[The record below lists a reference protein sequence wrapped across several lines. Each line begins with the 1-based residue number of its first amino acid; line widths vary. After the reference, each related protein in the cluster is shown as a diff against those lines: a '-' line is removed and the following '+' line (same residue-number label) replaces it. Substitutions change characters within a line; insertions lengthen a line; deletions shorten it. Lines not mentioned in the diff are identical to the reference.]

1 MLTPILI
8 GLSHSVESDHVIA
21 VSNLIDVRH
30 GLLKEALRGASWG
43 LGHTVSVMV
52 SAFILLFIKNSVE
65 FSPEFSLELLVGI
78 MMVVIGVI
86 RLFAIAAKKHMHP
99 HRENKYVFFNV
110 GIIHGLA
117 GSGTI
122 AVLLT
127 SQFTTLYEQTQFL
140 FLFGLGTIIGMG
152 IIAAFFTRLKFLK
165 PKYLLAFSYIIA
177 SVSVLYGIKIIYE
190 QLYTYIN

>member
-21 VSNLIDVRH
+21 VSNLVDVRQ
-30 GLLKEALRGASWG
+30 GFFKEALRGASWG
-43 LGHTVSVMV
+43 LGHTVSVLF
-52 SAFILLFIKNSVE
+52 SAGVLLFIKNSVE
-65 FSPEFSLELLVGI
+65 FSTTYSLELLVGI

-86 RLFAIAAKKHMHP
+86 RLTAVTTKKHVHP
-99 HRENKYVFFNV
+99 HRENKFVFFNV

-140 FLFGLGTIIGMG
+140 LLFGLGTIIGMG

-165 PKYLLAFSYIIA
+165 PQYLTAFSCIIA
-177 SVSVLYGIKIIYE
+177 FVSVLYGIKIIYE

>member
-8 GLSHSVESDHVIA
+8 GLSHSIESDHVIA
-21 VSNLIDVRH
+21 VSNLIDVRNSSF
-30 GLLKEALRGASWG
+30 KEALRGASWG
-43 LGHTVSVMV
+43 LGHTVSVMCT
-52 SAFILLFIKNSVE
+52 AFMLLFIRHSVE
-65 FSPEFSLELLVGI
+65 FSTSFSLELLVGI

-86 RLFAIAAKKHMHP
+86 RFMSIATKNHVHP

-127 SQFTTLYEQTQFL
+127 SQFSTLYDQTQFL
-140 FLFGLGTIIGMG
+140 VLFGIGTIIGMG

-165 PKYLLAFSYIIA
+165 PKYLTAFSCIIA
-177 SVSVLYGIKIIYE
+177 LVSVLYGIKIIYE
-190 QLYTYIN
+190 QFYTYIN

>member
-8 GLSHSVESDHVIA
+8 GLSHSIESDHVIA
-21 VSNLIDVRH
+21 VSNLIDVRNSTF
-30 GLLKEALRGASWG
+30 KEALRGASWG
-43 LGHTVSVMV
+43 LGHTLSVMG
-52 SAFILLFIKNSVE
+52 SACMFLFIRHSVE
-65 FSPEFSLELLVGI
+65 FSTSFSLELLVGV
-78 MMVVIGVI
+78 MMVVIGII
-86 RLFAIAAKKHMHP
+86 RFTSIVMKNHPHP

-127 SQFTTLYEQTQFL
+127 SQFSTLYEQTQFL
-140 FLFGLGTIIGMG
+140 VLFGIGTIIGMG

-165 PKYLLAFSYIIA
+165 PQYLTAFACIIA
-177 SVSVLYGIKIIYE
+177 LVSVLYGIKIIYE
-190 QLYTYIN
+190 QFYTYIN

>member
-30 GLLKEALRGASWG
+30 GFFKEALRGASWG

-52 SAFILLFIKNSVE
+52 SACILLFIKNSVE
-65 FSPEFSLELLVGI
+65 FSSEFSLELLVGI

-86 RLFAIAAKKHMHP
+86 RLFSIAAKKHVHP
-99 HRENKYVFFNV
+99 HPENKYVFFNV

-122 AVLLT
+122 AILLT

-152 IIAAFFTRLKFLK
+152 IIAAFFTRLRFLK
-165 PKYLLAFSYIIA
+165 PAYLVAFSYIIA